1 MFSFLK
7 SQDGTPRWHY
17 FYFIL
22 AALDLITVAGS
33 LTLTHKLMS
42 IHEDAVERSNL
53 WAAKVQDIGELVPL
67 AQRFNEPGINVFSSQ
82 NPVAERMRFDAAEL
96 RFLNRLSGLRFDLVK
111 GLSGEQDTQLFRFV
125 GKLEGEAKSIRT
137 NATPLFDAYEAG
149 NGTAASKHMA
159 TMDQDFSSINESITG
174 MMTWAQKQQAK
185 ELDAQMAAARML
197 RGLEYVIAF
206 GVVLIVMGVA
216 FFGNRISK
224 AVHDQQRDVVARDVA
239 EEHLA
244 EQTHLRAVAEEAN
257 QAKSIFLAN
266 MSHELRTPLN
276 AIIGYS
282 EMVIEDLEAEDANH
296 PSKPDMD
303 RVVGSAH
310 HLLTLINDILYLSKA
325 EAGHIELKAEKFEVE
340 AMLGEVLGIATPL
353 AMKAG
358 IPLVLEGANQGT
370 ISSDVQKVKQCLLN
384 LVSNAVKFTS
394 EGSITISARQLR
406 NANGPA
412 MQFRVTDTGIGM
424 TPLQVEKIFK
434 PFQQA
439 DSSIEQRYGG
449 TGLGLSITRELARM
463 LGGDV
468 VVESEQGVGTTVIL
482 TIAANLEISTDSEAE
497 VGPRIGDASQPLVV
511 IIEDEEDARE
521 LLVRSL
527 TPVGFAVQCATTA
540 RGGMKAIST
549 QVPSAIVLDICLPDA
564 SGWALLDQIKRD
576 KVLGEIPVVVVSTDD
591 DRMRSMALGAAEH
604 IVKPF
609 NREILASTVAR
620 LARTPIAYDEP
631 EAKDAPGGKTVAA

>member
-1 MFSFLK
+1 
-7 SQDGTPRWHY
+7 
-17 FYFIL
+17 
-22 AALDLITVAGS
+22 
-33 LTLTHKLMS
+33 
-42 IHEDAVERSNL
+42 
-53 WAAKVQDIGELVPL
+53 
-67 AQRFNEPGINVFSSQ
+67 
-82 NPVAERMRFDAAEL
+82 
-96 RFLNRLSGLRFDLVK
+96 
-111 GLSGEQDTQLFRFV
+111 
-125 GKLEGEAKSIRT
+125 
-137 NATPLFDAYEAG
+137 
-149 NGTAASKHMA
+149 
-159 TMDQDFSSINESITG
+159 
-174 MMTWAQKQQAK
+174 
-185 ELDAQMAAARML
+185 
-197 RGLEYVIAF
+197 
-206 GVVLIVMGVA
+206 
-216 FFGNRISK
+216 
-224 AVHDQQRDVVARDVA
+224 
-239 EEHLA
+239 
-244 EQTHLRAVAEEAN
+244 
-257 QAKSIFLAN
+257 
-266 MSHELRTPLN
+266 
-276 AIIGYS
+276 
-282 EMVIEDLEAEDANH
+282 MVIEDLEAEDANH

-310 HLLTLINDILYLSKA
+310 HLLSLINDILYLSKA

-340 AMLGEVLGIATPL
+340 AMLNEVLGIATPL

-358 IPLVLEGANQGT
+358 IPLVLDCAKQGT
-370 ISSDVQKVKQCLLN
+370 ISSDAQKVKQCLLN

-394 EGSITISARQLR
+394 EGCITISAKQVH
-406 NANGPA
+406 NTHGPG
-412 MQFRVTDTGIGM
+412 MQFTVTDTGIGM

-468 VVESEQGVGTTVIL
+468 VVESEQGVGTKVIL
-482 TIAANLEISTDSEAE
+482 TIASNLEIRADTEAE

-521 LLVRSL
+521 LLIRSL

-549 QVPSAIVLDICLPDA
+549 QVPAAIVLDICLPDA

-576 KVLGEIPVVVVSTDD
+576 KLLGEIPVVVVSTDD

-631 EAKDAPGGKTVAA
+631 EAKDAPDAKTAAA